1 LVFKQL
7 GVFMKKFAVI
17 ACALAFAPLASVQ
30 AATTVSVVAATP
42 VYSGPAVTYDFEGL
56 TPISGGNYKN
66 VSDLNGTR
74 PTGST
79 GNYYAVG
86 GVNGNPAILD
96 LSSFLN
102 IGSLSFL
109 WGTPDNF
116 NLLEVLDGGG
126 NSIFEFRG
134 NPDVSTTLADSLV
147 TLNFDDATSGS
158 VKALRF
164 TATGTAFEID
174 NVAVRAVPEP
184 GVWAMMLIG
193 FAAMGFSLRR
203 RENKKLRVR
212 FA

>member
-1 LVFKQL
+1 
-7 GVFMKKFAVI
+7 MKKFAVI

-42 VYSGPAVTYDFEGL
+42 VYSGPAVTYDFDSL
-56 TPISGGNYKN
+56 TPEISGGNYKS
-66 VSDLNGTR
+66 VSDVNGTR

-79 GNYYAVG
+79 GDYYAVG

-116 NLLEVLDGGG
+116 NLLDVLDGDG
-126 NSIFEFRG
+126 NSIFSFRG